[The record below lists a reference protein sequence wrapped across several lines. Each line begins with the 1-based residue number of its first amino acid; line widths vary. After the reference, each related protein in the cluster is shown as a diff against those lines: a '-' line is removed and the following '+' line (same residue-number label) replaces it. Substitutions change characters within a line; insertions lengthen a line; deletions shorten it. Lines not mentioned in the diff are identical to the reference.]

1 MKHINVWV
9 IVSILFVGLLL
20 ILGSLSQ
27 ILPIALPLAVVIGLG
42 IPALLLLWEHREKLK
57 EVLRVRPNR

>member
-9 IVSILFVGLLL
+9 IVSVLFVGLLL